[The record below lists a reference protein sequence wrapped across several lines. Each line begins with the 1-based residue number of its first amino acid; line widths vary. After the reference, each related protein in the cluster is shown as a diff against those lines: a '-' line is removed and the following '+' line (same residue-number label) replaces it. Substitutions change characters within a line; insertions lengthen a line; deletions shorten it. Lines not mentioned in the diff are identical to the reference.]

1 MFPASQLFLYL
12 TQPEP
17 VTQPLTMFPEPQ
29 PFIYLTQP
37 VTQHLTMFPESQLFI
52 YLTQPVTRST
62 LDNVSRVTTVY
73 LLDSTCNSTF
83 DNVFKVTTVYL
94 LDSSCDNVSMM
105 TTVCLPDDSPFA
117 TNSTATPVS
126 CDTDTHA
133 NGFPVV
139 TWFGVCDCRREASGE
154 MKVDV
159 FTSHSPHRHT
169 SAKTDSGRVQ
179 RCLTGRMYE
188 AGRWGKC
195 IHNQQ

>member
-126 CDTDTHA
+126 PAIFFLARLLLLAAILTPTQ
-133 NGFPVV
+133 
-139 TWFGVCDCRREASGE
+139 T
-154 MKVDV
+154 V
-159 FTSHSPHRHT
+159 FRSLPGSESVIAEEKR
-169 SAKTDSGRVQ
+169 AVR
-179 RCLTGRMYE
+179 
-188 AGRWGKC
+188 
-195 IHNQQ
+195 